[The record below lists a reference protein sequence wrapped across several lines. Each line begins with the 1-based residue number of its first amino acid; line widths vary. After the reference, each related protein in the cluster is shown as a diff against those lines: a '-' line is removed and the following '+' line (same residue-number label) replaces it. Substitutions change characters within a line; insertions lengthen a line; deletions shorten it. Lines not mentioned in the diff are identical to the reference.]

1 MKITNITEVNDFLA
15 VVDSCENDVWL
26 TSPNGDK
33 YNLKSKLCQY
43 IAMGKLLG
51 VNGDRY
57 ELFASSKAD
66 EARLLSYFIAHPEVA

>member
-1 MKITNITEVNDFLA
+1 MKITNIAEVNDFLA
-15 VVDSCENDVWL
+15 VVDSCEHDVWL

-43 IAMGKLLG
+43 IAIAKILG
-51 VNGDRY
+51 VNGSSY

-66 EARLLSYFIAHPEVA
+66 EARLLNYFIAHPEVA